1 VIYVECKAD
10 FVLVLKVASVRP
22 RDIVHEGG
30 KTEVLKKLERYPDS
44 VGLVDEDPWALQPPI
59 LRSYSTEV
67 SLDEHG
73 IRVLRRGKNV
83 LIVLCPRLEEWV
95 IGAARKSGIDPQSY
109 GLPNRGDR
117 LHRDINSS
125 IHKFEKLLDDLLERG
140 AEKVRELE
148 KVFARILKAYFGG
161 RRA

>member
-44 VGLVDEDPWALQPPI
+44 VGLIDEDPWALQPPI

-67 SLDEHG
+67 SVDEHG

-83 LIVLCPRLEEWV
+83 LIVLCPRLEEW
-95 IGAARKSGIDPQSY
+95 ASG
-109 GLPNRGDR
+109 LRG
-117 LHRDINSS
+117 SP
-125 IHKFEKLLDDLLERG
+125 
-140 AEKVRELE
+140 A
-148 KVFARILKAYFGG
+148 
-161 RRA
+161 